1 MKIELTIKKLVDVK
15 YISFDIPIYIG
26 DVEYSDND
34 STFGNFIE
42 DNERLFINVDLETG
56 IIPLW
61 NVNGLT
67 NTFRIYS
74 KVQDGG
80 KYTLYDENFNEVASY
95 DGYVPEIFSCI
106 DKGYGDYISMD
117 IAPDGKINNWD
128 PNKINDFIEYLEE
141 GI

>member
-1 MKIELTIKKLVDVK
+1 MKIELTIKKLVDIK

-80 KYTLYDENFNEVASY
+80 KYTLYDENFN
-95 DGYVPEIFSCI
+95 
-106 DKGYGDYISMD
+106 
-117 IAPDGKINNWD
+117 
-128 PNKINDFIEYLEE
+128 
-141 GI
+141 